1 MLIEANAIKLDSD
14 ADSDAYPNENEIAGA
29 SL

>member
-14 ADSDAYPNENEIAGA
+14 ADSDADPNENEIAGA